1 MFSVVQ
7 GMERVGLKC
16 FLNGVLKQN
25 VGAGVGSEIDIVH
38 YTQTEGELVE
48 LLIVPQTSVQVFDRS
63 LSVSISDL
71 AVHWGG
77 DEL

>member
-1 MFSVVQ
+1 MF
-7 GMERVGLKC
+7 
-16 FLNGVLKQN
+16 
-25 VGAGVGSEIDIVH
+25 H